1 MVSYL
6 TRSCTHR
13 QRKRSHWFGAPQ
25 KTSGIVPRTLATLSK
40 LEQVLPLAA
49 CETWNQSG
57 HHLRDR
63 RFKASWTA
71 IPGFPRSKKSTRI
84 GNFDA
89 PDTACRSEGILK
101 RHFSSTATYGV
112 ATTGAR
118 RLGSSLSSAPEG
130 WRAVGAR
137 AADWS
142 RPKWTSATEDPRQPP
157 RVSTDR
163 RCAASFCAGRYDPRT
178 KRAHGPRVVPSK
190 LSLLPSEPRTADP
203 PPVPSRSRVSL
214 QHQTPEE
221 APLSFVSRGRRHH
234 KWEQEGR
241 KEIEM
246 VRGKTEMR
254 RIENAAS
261 RQVTFSKRRNGLL
274 KKAYEL
280 SVLCDAEVAV
290 IVFSPRGKLYEFSS
304 SRSPPPPLS
313 LSSFPP

>member
-1 MVSYL
+1 MVSYV

-101 RHFSSTATYGV
+101 RHFSSTATYAGV
-112 ATTGAR
+112 LWERVRLTGPVPS
-118 RLGSSLSSAPEG
+118 G
-130 WRAVGAR
+130 
-137 AADWS
+137 
-142 RPKWTSATEDPRQPP
+142 RQPP
-157 RVSTDR
+157 RTPDSRHVSRLTVGAPPRFARVGTTLVRSGPTDHVS
-163 RCAASFCAGRYDPRT
+163 CPRSSRFSRPNPAQPILPRFPVAPVSRSST
-178 KRAHGPRVVPSK
+178 KHRKRP
-190 LSLLPSEPRTADP
+190 
-203 PPVPSRSRVSL
+203 PSRSLVSCGF
-214 QHQTPEE
+214 HDPEG
-221 APLSFVSRGRRHH
+221 RGRRHH

>member
-1 MVSYL
+1 MVSYV

-101 RHFSSTATYGV
+101 RHFSSTATYAGV
-112 ATTGAR
+112 LWERVRLTGPVPS
-118 RLGSSLSSAPEG
+118 G
-130 WRAVGAR
+130 
-137 AADWS
+137 
-142 RPKWTSATEDPRQPP
+142 RQPP
-157 RVSTDR
+157 RTPDSRHVSRLTVGAPPR
-163 RCAASFCAGRYDPRT
+163 FASGRYDPRT

-214 QHQTPEE
+214 EHQTPEE
-221 APLSFVSRGRRHH
+221 APLSF
-234 KWEQEGR
+234 WEQEGR